1 RRLRTGGGLADFTD
15 GALRLRLCF
24 GGTYHRRAGPRRQVR
39 GGFEWH
45 TYPATAG
52 AVGAA
57 FDLADRQAGSGLGQQ
72 ESAGQ
77 QQGEGGAKRWFWVGH
92 LSLSGIQSGVQA
104 RDDSEASPLC
114 EAIATCMLRLLI
126 EIVDNKA
133 LLGARA
139 SAEAGDP
146 IVDARRRLLEAW
158 LPAAVAEAHQAQG
171 WAQAGA
177 GELQPAS
184 ADASFRRYFRWSDG
198 AHSLII
204 MDAPPEQEDVRPFIR
219 IAGLLAA
226 AGVKTPAILAA
237 DPQQGFLLLEDLGAR
252 TYLQSIQAGVSEAEL
267 ERLFAGAISTLVRW
281 QASSRP
287 GELPDYDE
295 AVLRRE
301 LGLFPDWFVG
311 RHLQRELTAEQLAD
325 WDILCETWLA
335 SHLAEHRVF
344 VHRDYMPRNLM
355 TAPGEPGV
363 LDFQDALY
371 GPASYDITSLFADAF
386 FNLPLAER

>member
-1 RRLRTGGGLADFTD
+1 
-15 GALRLRLCF
+15 
-24 GGTYHRRAGPRRQVR
+24 
-39 GGFEWH
+39 
-45 TYPATAG
+45 
-52 AVGAA
+52 
-57 FDLADRQAGSGLGQQ
+57 
-72 ESAGQ
+72 
-77 QQGEGGAKRWFWVGH
+77 
-92 LSLSGIQSGVQA
+92 
-104 RDDSEASPLC
+104 
-114 EAIATCMLRLLI
+114 MLRLLI

-146 IVDARRRLLEAW
+146 KVDARRSLLEAW
-158 LPAAVAEAHQAQG
+158 LPAALAEAHQRQG
-171 WAQAGA
+171 WAQVGA

-252 TYLQSIQAGVSEAEL
+252 TYLQSIQAGVSDAEL
-267 ERLFAGAISTLVRW
+267 ERLYAGAISALVRW

-287 GELPDYDE
+287 GELPEYDE

-301 LGLFPDWFVG
+301 LALFPDWFVA
-311 RHLQRELTAEQLAD
+311 RHLQHELNAEQRAD
-325 WDILCETWLA
+325 WETLCTTLLD
-335 SHLAEHRVF
+335 SHLAENKVF

-371 GPASYDITSLFADAF
+371 GPASYDVTSLFADAF
-386 FNLPLAER
+386 FNLPLAERERWVGRYWEQARAAGIDLPAHFDTFLGQSRLMGVQRHLKVLGIFARIRYRDGKPHYLEDAPRFVQYLRDACDSDARLAPLSRLLDSLEL